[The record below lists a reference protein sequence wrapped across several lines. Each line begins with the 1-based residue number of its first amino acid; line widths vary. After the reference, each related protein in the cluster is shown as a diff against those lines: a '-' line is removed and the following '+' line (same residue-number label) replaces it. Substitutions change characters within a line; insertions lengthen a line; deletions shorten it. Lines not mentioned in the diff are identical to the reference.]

1 MNFIRRIHCFV
12 LVLLAV
18 VCTGTAHAQQYHFR
32 HYSVSE
38 GLPVSRVTSLFQ
50 DSQGYM
56 WIGTE
61 GGLARYDGHEFE
73 YYDPANGFRGTV
85 VTAIT
90 ETEQGILFATDSGLI
105 RFAYA
110 GFELIPYPAAGFT
123 KVSAFIFGRKDEL
136 LLATDKGIY
145 QFVEGRFTKLVSGT
159 PVDNL
164 AVTSLLFDKQSK
176 LWAGTERNGLFCFE
190 YQTGKLRNENYP
202 DQSKLV
208 NARIRGLTQ
217 LNDGAMWIATS
228 GDGLFTLTDGTL
240 SAINLP
246 VGFGTVFFT
255 GIHKSFNGDIWLGTW
270 GSGLIQYSNGLFRR
284 FNETNGLDEDII
296 TCVTSD
302 RDGNTWLGSFADGL
316 YFYGGNQFV
325 AITEEDGLPD
335 NHVNSIAKDNADNIW
350 IATNN
355 GLAKYDGVEV
365 KSWQEKDGLS
375 YNRLGAVCTDGT
387 KVYCGA
393 MDGSVNIIENDKV
406 RQLHAPDSMSPGEII
421 SMLYTRDG
429 SVWLGTVANGLFR
442 LINDRF
448 ERIEAGN
455 ILMRNPIWSIY
466 EDTEGTIWLGTS
478 HGLLLLEG
486 GNAVYPPAVDSR
498 GTKNFMMYH
507 VTGDQTYIYAASQK
521 NGIWRYH
528 KKNRKYEFL
537 SKNDGLGSTYTESL
551 LLADPQTM
559 YVTTMLGLDKV
570 TFPNDTT
577 FVRHFWYSDGIGT
590 DNFTP
595 ACILKGQDG
604 SIWLGS
610 SDGLIR
616 YSPAVSTYASHPPV
630 VHVKR
635 LLLFNAETDWQTY
648 SDSLQMNG
656 MPVSLSLP
664 YDKNSLTFYLSGI
677 QFGKG
682 SNVTFRYQLAGL
694 SEKWIDLVD
703 ASSVS
708 FSNLPPGNYSFNVK
722 ARNSNNLESA
732 LTTYKFTIE
741 PPFWRTWWFFLTV
754 LGVMSVVSIILLT
767 TYRSFRSEFIRTHR
781 SFYDHHLTTSRLV
794 LLFGGAIY
802 PTSGLLC
809 RLFAPDLEINSAEQL
824 IIGAFLIFFGFGTYI
839 SEKIRK
845 YSSTLAYSGFAVLV
859 IHIFY
864 LTHINALNP
873 VLVVTIFVVM
883 SASGM
888 LLDNMKA
895 VVAYAASVL
904 LATGL
909 LMLLA
914 NDNSGYNV
922 WLLLLGV
929 VISLIITFVTVV
941 SRLNIFN
948 RLIFADA
955 TLNNSRSIV
964 IAADAAGNIIYGSR
978 SIKSVLGYNADEVL
992 GDGWWKIRGEDES
1005 KNEEMRNQVQS
1016 FKGTTAPYVSQIK
1029 SKSGN
1034 RKWIQ
1039 WVDTELPGGVKV
1051 GIGMDVSDRKEIEER
1066 YKHIVES
1073 ATDIIYTADYKG
1085 NFTFVNDVVTK
1096 ITGYRSE
1103 DLLGRHFT
1111 ETVHPE
1117 WIDEVRT
1124 FYARQFRKKTL
1135 NTYLEFPI
1143 VGRNGQ
1149 RIWLGQTVRIL
1160 FDEYRP
1166 TLIRG
1171 FQAIARDITEN
1182 KHYEEELEK
1191 LSLVAS
1197 ETVNGVLIC
1206 DPHGKIEWVNA
1217 GFTRITGYEL
1227 GEVQG
1232 RLPGDVLAGDRTDR
1246 SLISEVREASASAQG
1261 FSKEFL
1267 VYHKQGYEIWIDV
1280 ANSPIVNEHGKVEKQ
1295 IEIFTDITE
1304 KKRYETQLNL
1314 YSARLETLNMAK
1326 HELLNSHSIED
1337 IAKNVLGRLAT
1348 RINYVRRVS
1357 LAIFNTRNQE
1367 VTLHYVLRENSSAP
1381 GILHFPLNS
1390 FRNYNALKNN
1400 RIVHVPDLE
1409 RVMDLS
1415 DSDRE
1420 QLDQGIKSY
1429 LMVPVYSGGHLLG
1442 SVNIGAGQ
1450 SNCIS
1455 EEDVDMVREVTD
1467 AIAIAIQQQQYLEII
1482 EQKNKDIQSSILY
1495 ARRIQEAILPPEN
1508 MLKDQLGDLFVLY
1521 KPKDVLSGDFFWA
1534 ETRENY
1540 TYLAVVDSTG
1550 HGVPGALLSL
1560 MGHNLLNQAVHE
1572 RNLVRPAAILDYL
1585 NAGIQHTLNQYKT
1598 AGELRDGMDIALCVF
1613 DHSSM
1618 KMQFAAAINPVYV
1631 IRDGMMI
1638 QSKGNRFSIGSYFD
1652 NKMRPFTNQEMELQK
1667 GDMLYLFTDGY
1678 PDQFGGDDDRKLSH
1692 RRFREV
1698 LMSIHHLDVEAQKK
1712 VLEDNLAMWMGDGK
1726 QTDDICV
1733 IGIRVR

>member
-1 MNFIRRIHCFV
+1 MNFILRVH
-12 LVLLAV
+12 LLALLAV
-18 VCTGTAHAQQYHFR
+18 VVFCNTSYAQQYNFR
-32 HYSVSE
+32 QYSVTE

-50 DSQGYM
+50 DSQGFM

-61 GGLARYDGHEFE
+61 GGLARYDGREFE
-73 YYDPANGFRGTV
+73 YYDPSNGFKGTV

-110 GFELIPYPAAGFT
+110 RFELIPFPAGSFT
-123 KVSAFIFGRKDEL
+123 KVSAFIFGAKDEI
-136 LLATDKGIY
+136 LLATDKGVYKYTGNRID
-145 QFVEGRFTKLVSGT
+145 KLVSGT
-159 PVDNL
+159 PADNL
-164 AVTSLLFDKQSK
+164 AITSLLLDKQGK
-176 LWAGTERNGLFCFE
+176 LWVGTDRNGLFCFA
-190 YQTGKLRNENYP
+190 YNGGKLQNESYP

-208 NARIRGLTQ
+208 NSRIRGLTI
-217 LNDGAMWIATS
+217 LEDGAMWIATS
-228 GDGLFTLTDGTL
+228 GEGLFTMTDGTM
-240 SAINLP
+240 SALQLP
-246 VGFGTVFFT
+246 SGIGTVYFT
-255 GIHKSFNGDIWLGTW
+255 CMHRSLTGEVWLGTW
-270 GSGLIQYSNGLFRR
+270 GGGVIQYSNGLFRH
-284 FNETNGLDEDII
+284 FNETNGLEEDVI

-302 RDGNTWLGSFADGL
+302 RDGNTWLGSFANGL
-316 YFYGGNQFV
+316 FFYGGNQFV
-325 AITEEDGLPD
+325 SITKKDGLPD
-335 NHVNSIAKDNADNIW
+335 DHVNGLAQDNADNIW

-355 GLAKYDGVEV
+355 GISKYDGSEL
-365 KSWQEKDGLS
+365 KTWQEKDGLS
-375 YNRLGAVCTDGT
+375 YNRLGAVCTDGE

-393 MDGSVNIIENDKV
+393 MDGSVNVIENDKV
-406 RQLHAPDSMSPGEII
+406 IQLHAPDSMSPGEII

-429 SVWLGTVANGLFR
+429 SVWIGTVSNGLFR
-442 LINDRF
+442 LINERF

-466 EDTEGTIWLGTS
+466 EDNEGTIWLGTA
-478 HGLLLLEG
+478 HGLLMLTG
-486 GNAVYPPAVDSR
+486 GNAVVPPGSNQR
-498 GTKNFMMYH
+498 GTNEFTMYD
-507 VTGDQTYIYAASQK
+507 VTGDATYIYCASQK
-521 NGIWRYH
+521 NGVWRYH
-528 KKNRKYEFL
+528 RKNKTYEVLSRK
-537 SKNDGLGSTYTESL
+537 DGLGSHYTEGL
-551 LLADPQTM
+551 LLADASTM
-559 YVTTMLGLDKV
+559 YIMTMLGLDKV

-577 FVRHFWYSDGIGT
+577 MVRHFWYSAGIGT
-590 DNFTP
+590 DNFSP
-595 ACILKGQDG
+595 GAMLLGKDG
-604 SIWLGS
+604 SLWLGS
-610 SDGLIR
+610 SDGVIR
-616 YSPAVSTYASHPPV
+616 YSPALHAYSSDPPV
-630 VHVKR
+630 VHLKR
-635 LLLFNAETDWQTY
+635 LQLFNTETDWREY
-648 SDSLQMNG
+648 SDSLQMDG
-656 MPVSLSLP
+656 MPVSLVLP

-682 SNVTFRYQLAGL
+682 SNVTFQYQLSGL
-694 SEKWIDLVD
+694 SEKWIDLID

-708 FSNLPPGNYSFNVK
+708 FSNLPPGDYSFNIK

-732 LTTYKFTIE
+732 ITSYRFTID

-754 LGVMSVVSIILLT
+754 LGAMSVVSIILLT
-767 TYRSFRSEFIRTHR
+767 TYRSFRAEFIRTHR
-781 SFYDHHLTTSRLV
+781 SFYDHHLTTARLI

-802 PTSGLLC
+802 PISGLLC
-809 RLFAPDLEINSAEQL
+809 RLFAPELAINPVEQL
-824 IIGAFLIFFGFGTYI
+824 IIGAVLMSFGFGTYV
-839 SEKIRK
+839 SEPIRK
-845 YSSTLAYSGFAVLV
+845 YSSTLAYTGFAVLI

-864 LTHINALNP
+864 LAHINTLNP
-873 VLVVTIFVVM
+873 VLVVTIFVIM
-883 SASGM
+883 SASAM
-888 LLDNMKA
+888 LLDNIKA

-909 LMLLA
+909 LMTLA
-914 NDNSGYNV
+914 SDNSSYNV

-964 IAADAAGNIIYGSR
+964 IAADESGKIIYASR
-978 SIKSVLGYNADEVL
+978 SIKSVLGYNAEEVL
-992 GDGWWKIRGEDES
+992 GDGWWKIRGDNNE
-1005 KNEEMRNQVQS
+1005 KNEEMKHQVQS
-1016 FKGTTAPYVSQIK
+1016 FTGTTAPYVSQIL
-1029 SKSGN
+1029 SKSGT

-1039 WVDTELPGGVKV
+1039 WVDTELPGKVKV
-1051 GIGMDVSDRKEIEER
+1051 GIGLDVSDRMEIEER
-1066 YKHIVES
+1066 YKHIVEA

-1085 NFTFVNDVVTK
+1085 HFTFVNDVVSK
-1096 ITGYRSE
+1096 ITGFRNDE
-1103 DLLGRHFT
+1103 VLGRHFT
-1111 ETVHPE
+1111 DLVYPDWTE
-1117 WIDEVRT
+1117 EVRS

-1135 NTYLEFPI
+1135 STYLEFPI
-1143 VGRNGQ
+1143 LGKNGNK
-1149 RIWLGQTVRIL
+1149 IWLGQTVRIL

-1197 ETVNGVLIC
+1197 ETVNAVLIC
-1206 DPHGKIEWVNA
+1206 DPTGKIEWVNA

-1232 RLPGDVLAGDRTDR
+1232 KRPGDVLAGDRTNR
-1246 SLISEVREASASAQG
+1246 NLISEVREVSASAQG

-1267 VYHKQGYEIWIDV
+1267 VYHKDGYEFWIDV

-1337 IAKNVLGRLAT
+1337 IAKNVLGRIAM
-1348 RINYVRRVS
+1348 RINYVKRVS
-1357 LAIFNTRNQE
+1357 LAIFNTRSQE
-1367 VTLHYVLRENSSAP
+1367 VALHYVLREMTSVP
-1381 GILHFPLNS
+1381 GVLHFPISS
-1390 FRNYNALKNN
+1390 FRNYDKLKNN
-1400 RIVHVPDLE
+1400 RVVHVTDLE
-1409 RVMDLS
+1409 AEPYLS
-1415 DSDRE
+1415 ESDRE
-1420 QLDQGIKSY
+1420 QLDHGIKSY
-1429 LMVPVYSGGHLLG
+1429 LMVPVYSGGQLLG
-1442 SVNIGAGQ
+1442 SVNIGADQ
-1450 SNCIS
+1450 TNCIS
-1455 EEDVDMVREVTD
+1455 DEDVDMVREVTD

-1508 MLKDQLGDLFVLY
+1508 MLKDQLGELFVLY

-1534 ETRENY
+1534 ETRENL

-1598 AGELRDGMDIALCVF
+1598 VGELRDGMDIALCVF
-1613 DHSSM
+1613 DHNSM
-1618 KMQFAAAINPVYV
+1618 KMQFAAAINPLYV
-1631 IRDGMMI
+1631 IRDGMLI

-1692 RRFREV
+1692 RRFRED
-1698 LMSIHHLDVEAQKK
+1698 LMSVHHLDVDAQKK
-1712 VLEDNLAMWMGDGK
+1712 LLEDNLAMWMGDGK

-1733 IGIRVR
+1733 IGIRIR